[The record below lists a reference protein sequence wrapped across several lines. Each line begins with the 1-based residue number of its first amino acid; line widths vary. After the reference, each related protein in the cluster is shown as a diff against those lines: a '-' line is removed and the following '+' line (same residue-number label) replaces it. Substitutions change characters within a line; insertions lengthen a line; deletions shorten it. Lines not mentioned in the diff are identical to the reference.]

1 MNNFPNQFHE
11 ALNKAVKP
19 APNGQAPLDQHLLMN
34 NFPNLRSKKA
44 VKPAPNGQA
53 PLDHLLKPL
62 R

>member
-19 APNGQAPLDQHLLMN
+19 APNGQAPLDQHLL
-34 NFPNLRSKKA
+34 
-44 VKPAPNGQA
+44 
-53 PLDHLLKPL
+53 KPL